1 MSQSTDPTTPPPVTV
16 DDLINAVHAL
26 DDARTALA
34 AAHSDTGAAAQN
46 VTDVTVTKQAVI
58 DQATADYDKAT
69 TEAKQGLAAKQAAEQ
84 LAADAEDA
92 AFADIE
98 AKLAAFKPIAG

>member
-1 MSQSTDPTTPPPVTV
+1 MSQSTDPTTPAPVTV
-16 DDLINAVHAL
+16 DDLIAAVHAL
-26 DDARTALA
+26 DDKRTELA
-34 AAHSDTGAAAQN
+34 TAHTDTGAAAQN

-69 TEAKQGLAAKQAAEQ
+69 TEAKQGLAAKQAAEAD
-84 LAADAEDA
+84 AAAAEDA

-98 AKLAAFKPIAG
+98 AKLAAFKPVS